1 MHNYVSY
8 SYTWFLG
15 RLKTYHLLFYFI
27 FIMDFQKCIRRGPW
41 PLVDPSFF
49 AATIFL
55 KKNKAST
62 PSSESRIKGAG
73 YKIQSLKSL
82 QRKTNCTWCLTLIK
96 RVKTTHKP
104 CARSVL
110 WKHHPPRL
118 SWELLDHS
126 GRLVRTSGVSVD
138 VMCLCWPRQ
147 KKTWCFSEP
156 VPSVCHCSCLKKCKY
171 VQ

>member
-27 FIMDFQKCIRRGPW
+27 FIMDFQKCIRQGPW
-41 PLVDPSFF
+41 PLLDPFCF

-55 KKNKAST
+55 KKNKTST

-82 QRKTNCTWCLTLIK
+82 QRKTNCTWCLTLIRELK
-96 RVKTTHKP
+96 QHYKP
-104 CARSVL
+104 RARSVV
-110 WKHHPPRL
+110 WKHHPPVWSVVRARGPQRSVSSDFRCVCWCDVLVLAL
-118 SWELLDHS
+118 SKK
-126 GRLVRTSGVSVD
+126 D
-138 VMCLCWPRQ
+138 VMLLRACPICLPL
-147 KKTWCFSEP
+147 FMP
-156 VPSVCHCSCLKKCKY
+156 
-171 VQ
+171 

>member
-27 FIMDFQKCIRRGPW
+27 FIMDFQKCIRQGPW
-41 PLVDPSFF
+41 PLLDPFCF

-55 KKNKAST
+55 KKNKTST

-82 QRKTNCTWCLTLIK
+82 QRKTNCTWCLLLTRELKQHTNHALGPSSGSTIPPSVV
-96 RVKTTHKP
+96 RAP
-104 CARSVL
+104 GPQRSVSSDFRCVCWCDVL
-110 WKHHPPRL
+110 VLAL
-118 SWELLDHS
+118 SKK
-126 GRLVRTSGVSVD
+126 D
-138 VMCLCWPRQ
+138 VMLLRACPICLPL
-147 KKTWCFSEP
+147 FMP
-156 VPSVCHCSCLKKCKY
+156 
-171 VQ
+171 